1 MDRSSLLFCGVS
13 LAVTVLIAVLFF
25 PMATLTWDELEAS
38 RQAAPA
44 EEMESLELGDFG
56 SVSVLELVDYYMEN
70 PPVETSGDA
79 PARTVR
85 FQGC

>member
-1 MDRSSLLFCGVS
+1 MDRTSLLFCAVS
-13 LAVTVLIAVLFF
+13 LAVSILIAILFF
-25 PMATLTWDELEAS
+25 PMATLTRGELETS

-44 EEMESLELGDFG
+44 EVMADLELGDFG
-56 SVSVLELVDYYMEN
+56 SVSVLELVEYYLEN

-79 PARTVR
+79 PPRKVR